1 MGDKKIDKE
10 DRDNPLPSKC
20 LGIFNLC
27 LETTEKDL
35 HELFFRY
42 GEIEDVSLVTD
53 KVSSKL
59 VFFSRFFAVLCC
71 VFL

>member
-1 MGDKKIDKE
+1 MSDKKVDRE
-10 DRDNPLPSKC
+10 DRENPLPSKC
-20 LGIFNLC
+20 LGIFNLS

-53 KVSSKL
+53 KVSSNISL
-59 VFFSRFFAVLCC
+59 VELKRLI
-71 VFL
+71 